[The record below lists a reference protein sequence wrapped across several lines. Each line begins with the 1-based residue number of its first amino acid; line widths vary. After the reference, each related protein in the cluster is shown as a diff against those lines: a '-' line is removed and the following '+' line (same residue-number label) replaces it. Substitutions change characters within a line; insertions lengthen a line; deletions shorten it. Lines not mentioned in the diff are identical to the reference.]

1 MHAHA
6 HDLREE
12 VDDEELVHDITH
24 DYRDA
29 QVDEATRALLDYSVK
44 LTLVPW
50 KMQQEDVQ
58 SLRALGFSDRTIH
71 DAVQI
76 ASYFNYITRIA
87 DGLGVEPES
96 FMEPWDWADREMP
109 PLTRAQEVT

>member
-1 MHAHA
+1 MQAHA

-12 VDDEELVHDITH
+12 VDDEELVHHISH
-24 DYRDA
+24 DYREA
-29 QVDEATRALLDYSVK
+29 ELDEATRALLDYSVK

-50 KMQQEDVQ
+50 RMQEEDIWN
-58 SLRALGFSDRTIH
+58 LRAHGFSDRAIH

-109 PLTRAQEVT
+109 RLAALKR